1 MPVSASVRAV
11 KSFWLTWD
19 RRFMGSRKLWQLQ
32 VCRLLSALD
41 QRVDVAGPPRV
52 EEDVALADAR
62 VLGQQAGGEQR
73 LAHRLGQRPLVA
85 GEAARQMGEIRV
97 IAAPLP
103 HPVQAL
109 EDAPRHAADGIW
121 VVVGAGEI

>member
-19 RRFMGSRKLWQLQ
+19 RRFMGTRKLWQLQ

-41 QRVDVAGPPRV
+41 QRVDVAGPPRI

-62 VLGQQAGGEQR
+62 LLRQQAGSQQR
-73 LAHRLGQRPLVA
+73 LAHGFGERPLVA
-85 GEAARQMGEIRV
+85 GEPARQMGEIRV

-103 HPVQAL
+103 HAVQAL
-109 EDAPRHAADGIW
+109 EDAPRHAADGI
-121 VVVGAGEI
+121 